1 MKFFKPAL
9 LTVCLSLSLM
19 VGANAAEPFTI
30 APLKNVPADFIKGLI
45 FPR

>member
-30 APLKNVPADFIKGLI
+30 AP
-45 FPR
+45 